1 MRLRVLALWMIGCG
15 CASVIAQTKVD
26 LRTQTKS
33 VDFSN
38 ASFTK
43 PVRSAGAL
51 PAGCSAG
58 ELFYLSTANP
68 GYNLY
73 YCTTAN
79 VWTPAGASA
88 PNYSQ
93 AFTAQT
99 TVSLTHNLGT
109 ANVMVECF
117 DASNVQVQYANY
129 TIADLNSITVTF
141 FAPQSG
147 RCVVNGFG
155 GPSVVRFAS
164 VFTAQTSILVT

>member
-1 MRLRVLALWMIGCG
+1 MRLRVLACCWIVWGSTG
-15 CASVIAQTKVD
+15 VNGQTKVD
-26 LRTQTKS
+26 LRTQSKS

-43 PVRSAGAL
+43 PVRSGTAL
-51 PAGCSAG
+51 PVGCSSG

-68 GYNLY
+68 GLNLY
-73 YCTTAN
+73 YCTAAN

-147 RCVVNGFG
+147 RCVVNGF
-155 GPSVVRFAS
+155 
-164 VFTAQTSILVT
+164 